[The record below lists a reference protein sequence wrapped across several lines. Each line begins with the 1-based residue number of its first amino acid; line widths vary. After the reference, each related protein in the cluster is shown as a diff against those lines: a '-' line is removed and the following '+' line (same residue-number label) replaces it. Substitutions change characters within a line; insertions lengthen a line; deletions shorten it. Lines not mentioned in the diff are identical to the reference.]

1 MPGLRRP
8 GNALR
13 LAAGLARAV
22 AVELVLGRAILAR
35 VNQIALFA
43 L

>member
-1 MPGLRRP
+1 LRR
-8 GNALR
+8 
-13 LAAGLARAV
+13 AAGLARAA
-22 AVELVLGRAILAR
+22 AVELVVGRDILAR